1 MVFFYYFVALFIHIY
16 YLYLENLIMDF
27 LNQSYLSILHLNI
40 VFELLKVKL
49 FNFDS
54 LFNLMV

>member
-1 MVFFYYFVALFIHIY
+1 
-16 YLYLENLIMDF
+16 MDF

-49 FNFDS
+49 FNFES
-54 LFNLMV
+54 LSKLIF